1 MESPAETDTEHI
13 QANVRMARRKKKA
26 CEDQVNVFESEKK
39 KKKKKKKNQAGL
51 RLLFPLTKS
60 QKRIEKYLDL

>member
-39 KKKKKKKNQAGL
+39 KKKEKEEKSGWPQASL
-51 RLLFPLTKS
+51 PFN
-60 QKRIEKYLDL
+60 

>member
-26 CEDQVNVFESEKK
+26 CEDKVNVFESEKK
-39 KKKKKKKNQAGL
+39 KKERKRRKI
-51 RLLFPLTKS
+51 RLASGFSSL
-60 QKRIEKYLDL
+60 

>member
-39 KKKKKKKNQAGL
+39 KKERKRRKI
-51 RLLFPLTKS
+51 RLASGFSSL
-60 QKRIEKYLDL
+60 